1 MKRVFFSLPLL
12 ALLLFIGVTFA
23 WAGDDL
29 KVVLLDSKDAHV
41 LRGKLVCV
49 WYPSGDPRSG
59 VIERSRECH
68 RTDSTGTVGF
78 VLPEGDLTRIHVALA
93 SDGLVPC
100 YAKED
105 INLTEALKT
114 GSVATNTCGDAETE
128 TTAPGELVLFAHQTS
143 LWEAAKSRRDEF

>member
-1 MKRVFFSLPLL
+1 MKRGSFSLLL
-12 ALLLFIGVTFA
+12 LFALLLLGITGAFA
-23 WAGDDL
+23 SDDL

-49 WYPSGDPRSG
+49 WYTTGDPRSG
-59 VIERSRECH
+59 VTERSRDCH

-78 VLPEGDLTRIHVALA
+78 VLPEGDLARIHVVLA
-93 SDGLVPC
+93 TDGLLPC
-100 YAKED
+100 YATED
-105 INLTEALKT
+105 VNLTEALKT

-143 LWEAAKSRRDEF
+143 LWEAAKSKRNEF

>member
-1 MKRVFFSLPLL
+1 MKRALFSLSLL
-12 ALLLFIGVTFA
+12 AFVFLGTSAAF
-23 WAGDDL
+23 AGDDL
-29 KVVLLDSKDAHV
+29 KVVLLDSKDGHG

-49 WYPSGDPRSG
+49 WYPTGDPQGG
-59 VIERSRECH
+59 VTERRRECH
-68 RTDSTGTVGF
+68 RTDTAGTAGF
-78 VLPEGDLTRIHVALA
+78 VLPEGDLARIHIALA
-93 SDGLVPC
+93 SDGLLPC

-143 LWEAAKSRRDEF
+143 LWEAAKGRRDEF